1 MTFYFTFIF
10 LPGWDFDI
18 IMPLC
23 NLIAVVKIWVIEN
36 SFFFFFC
43 KRKAFCKLYS
53 VSFTI
58 HLTIILNLQSDLQKK
73 FILYL

>member
-18 IMPLC
+18 IIPLC

-36 SFFFFFC
+36 SFFFF
-43 KRKAFCKLYS
+43 
-53 VSFTI
+53 
-58 HLTIILNLQSDLQKK
+58 LQKES
-73 FILYL
+73 FLQVIQCIIYNSLDNNT